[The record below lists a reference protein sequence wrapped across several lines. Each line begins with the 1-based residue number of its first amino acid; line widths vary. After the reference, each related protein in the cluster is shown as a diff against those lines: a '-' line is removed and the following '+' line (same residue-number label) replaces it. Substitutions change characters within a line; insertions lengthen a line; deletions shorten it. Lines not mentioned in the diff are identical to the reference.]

1 MSTEIQTES
10 DLRVKYIRGEREN
23 MDVEMMEDS
32 KQAEPHSEKKP
43 PALRRS
49 SFRMFTVSL
58 GVLYLLILTGF
69 VIRYFLENTEK
80 HKLSIFSE
88 QLETKFNNLSN
99 SYNQSQ
105 NEVKQLQDQITDSEV
120 KYRQLLSQYET
131 LNKTHKQIQDE
142 VKQLLEKNV
151 KCPEGW
157 KRFGWSCYFK
167 STQRKHWYQ
176 SRENCQSRG
185 SDLVIINSKEE
196 HEFIIGLSMNEE
208 SWIGLRIKQKDW
220 EPTWEWVD
228 GSPLTEMFWPTGWSQ
243 YLTGWKFGAC
253 CDQQGKW
260 TQSEYDYD
268 KKWICKKMIS
278 YSCS

>member
-105 NEVKQLQDQITDSEV
+105 NEVKQLQDQITGE
-120 KYRQLLSQYET
+120 KTIQL
-131 LNKTHKQIQDE
+131 NA
-142 VKQLLEKNV
+142 V
-151 KCPEGW
+151 C
-157 KRFGWSCYFK
+157 
-167 STQRKHWYQ
+167 
-176 SRENCQSRG
+176 
-185 SDLVIINSKEE
+185 
-196 HEFIIGLSMNEE
+196 
-208 SWIGLRIKQKDW
+208 
-220 EPTWEWVD
+220 
-228 GSPLTEMFWPTGWSQ
+228 
-243 YLTGWKFGAC
+243 
-253 CDQQGKW
+253 
-260 TQSEYDYD
+260 
-268 KKWICKKMIS
+268 
-278 YSCS
+278 